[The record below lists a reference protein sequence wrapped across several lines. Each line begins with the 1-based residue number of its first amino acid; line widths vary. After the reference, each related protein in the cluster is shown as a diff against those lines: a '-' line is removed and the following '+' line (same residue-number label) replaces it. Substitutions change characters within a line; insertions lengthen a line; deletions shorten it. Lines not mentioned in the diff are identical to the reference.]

1 MIRRARR
8 SAFTLIELLVVIAII
23 GVLIA
28 LLLPA
33 VQKVRAAAQRASCQN
48 KMKQM
53 GILLHHYHDANGS
66 FPPGMEWDDGSPTS
80 HPPTYY
86 PDWSWM
92 AFTMPYYEEGNLYKI
107 ADEWAHK
114 TGGNYWEVY
123 GGGGTP
129 PNPALS
135 TPVKLWQCPADSRTE
150 LVGVGR
156 NDLGNE
162 ISVAFT
168 EYLGVN
174 GIKSD
179 DKLGIL
185 YHRSNTRIAE
195 ITDGTSNT
203 LLVGERPPSA
213 DLDFGWWFAGDGY
226 GPDGAGADHGTGDC
240 CLGARETDYYTWLR
254 THYGCPV
261 AKLGLQPG
269 SLTDN
274 CDQAHFWSLHPGG
287 VNFLLADGS
296 ARFVTYSFDT
306 ILPQL
311 CTRNKGEVLPDW

>member
-1 MIRRARR
+1 MTCRTRW

-23 GVLIA
+23 GVLIS

-53 GILLHHYHDANGS
+53 GIMLHHYHDVNGS
-66 FPPGMEWDDGSPTS
+66 FPPGMEWDDGSPNTN
-80 HPPTYY
+80 PPTYH

-92 AFTMPYYEEGNLYKI
+92 ATAMQYYEEGNLYKL
-107 ADEWAHK
+107 ADDWAHQGK
-114 TGGNYWEVY
+114 ISDGYWDVF
-123 GGGGTP
+123 GMHT
-129 PNPALS
+129 NPALAI
-135 TPVKLWQCPADSRTE
+135 PVKLWQCPADARTE
-150 LVGVGR
+150 LVSQAVNDVGH
-156 NDLGNE
+156 
-162 ISVAFT
+162 IVSVAFT

-174 GIKSD
+174 GIKSN

-185 YHRSNTRIAE
+185 FHRSNVRIAE

-226 GPDGAGADHGTGDC
+226 GPYGDGADSGTGDC
-240 CLGARETDYYTWLR
+240 CLGARETDYYTWLNG
-254 THYGCPV
+254 HYGCSV
-261 AKLGLQPG
+261 KKLGLQPG
-269 SLTDN
+269 NLADN

-296 ARFVTYSFDT
+296 VRFVSYAFDT
-306 ILPQL
+306 ILPEL
-311 CTRNKGEVLPDW
+311 CTRNGGEVLSDW